1 MCVRKAK
8 NAAPDVLIFGQIQIG
23 LSLTERKWS
32 VQLMMGPASL
42 FAPTVD
48 LQDVLRGYPP
58 RNTDAPGHFFDP
70 PRTSLPTKKVECPW

>member
-32 VQLMMGPASL
+32 VQLMMGPATL

-48 LQDVLRGYPP
+48 LQDVLRG
-58 RNTDAPGHFFDP
+58 
-70 PRTSLPTKKVECPW
+70 